1 MISRA
6 KECDKAT
13 TQETILPRTNDATWW
28 HQTKITTTS
37 GHTRDATACPLP
49 HNTAESSR
57 TPTRTT
63 RTPIRM
69 HTSHIA
75 IAVHQAATAMTPDT
89 GSEPT
94 CVITRARIFP
104 SFHPQRTL
112 QQIQNSPKLYFFLL
126 VHVDLLIGF
135 VELVVLFF
143 KSPTK
148 LCSGFLFFNRAARA
162 NPCHLTTQGSRD
174 SGCQH

>member
-13 TQETILPRTNDATWW
+13 TQETILPRTNDAIWW
-28 HQTKITTTS
+28 HRTKITTTS

-69 HTSHIA
+69 HTSHTA
-75 IAVHQAATAMTPDT
+75 IAVRQAATAMTPDT

-94 CVITRARIFP
+94 CVIAGGQDFFLPVSTRNERCNR
-104 SFHPQRTL
+104 SKT
-112 QQIQNSPKLYFFLL
+112 SPKLSFFFLL
-126 VHVDLLIGF
+126 VHVDLSIGC
-135 VELVVLFF
+135 VELVVSFF

-148 LCSGFLFFNRAARA
+148 LCSGFCFCFLIELPGQTPA
-162 NPCHLTTQGSRD
+162 N
-174 SGCQH
+174 